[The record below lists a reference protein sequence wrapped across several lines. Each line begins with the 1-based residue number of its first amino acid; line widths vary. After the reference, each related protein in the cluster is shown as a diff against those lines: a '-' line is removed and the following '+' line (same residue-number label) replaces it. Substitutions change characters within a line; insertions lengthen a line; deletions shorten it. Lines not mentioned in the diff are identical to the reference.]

1 MSSEPVD
8 VKVVDRRWWA
18 QQGQTPDTAGTA
30 AEEGW
35 QPEKPTY
42 VQELEQRLAEQERL
56 AQEYLAKYRG
66 AAREFEEARARLRK
80 ELARE
85 VERARRS
92 FLADLL
98 EVVDNLDRAIDAAR
112 ASSSTE
118 AVLAGVEMVRRQF
131 LGKLEGIGVRRLDA
145 EGAEH
150 LHHVGALGLQ
160 GDPGALHRVA
170 AVEQEGAAL
179 PLRADRPDEGGDPVE
194 PADPPVAPGEL
205 DEVLVGE
212 GVGRGRAGGDAETV
226 EERLAGE
233 MRGQATDLAH
243 ADVGRGLAEPDRHEL
258 GMQVGEVEDRDVAD
272 RAEGQKVG
280 LAEPVLRRQPTGA
293 AGAED
298 RAGGGREGQKI
309 AAADQGGP
317 PGVSNATG
325 RTRGCGPRRKAG
337 GSQPPQAVT
346 SILLSAL

>member
-112 ASSSTE
+112 ASASAE

-145 EGAEH
+145 EGARFDPAQHEAVTAVPTTDPAQDGVV
-150 LHHVGALGLQ
+150 VGTI
-160 GDPGALHRVA
+160 
-170 AVEQEGAAL
+170 
-179 PLRADRPDEGGDPVE
+179 
-194 PADPPVAPGEL
+194 APGYAIG
-205 DEVLVGE
+205 DEVLRPARVA
-212 GVGRGRAGGDAETV
+212 VA
-226 EERLAGE
+226 RLA
-233 MRGQATDLAH
+233 
-243 ADVGRGLAEPDRHEL
+243 PD
-258 GMQVGEVEDRDVAD
+258 
-272 RAEGQKVG
+272 
-280 LAEPVLRRQPTGA
+280 T
-293 AGAED
+293 
-298 RAGGGREGQKI
+298 
-309 AAADQGGP
+309 
-317 PGVSNATG
+317 
-325 RTRGCGPRRKAG
+325 
-337 GSQPPQAVT
+337 VT
-346 SILLSAL
+346 H